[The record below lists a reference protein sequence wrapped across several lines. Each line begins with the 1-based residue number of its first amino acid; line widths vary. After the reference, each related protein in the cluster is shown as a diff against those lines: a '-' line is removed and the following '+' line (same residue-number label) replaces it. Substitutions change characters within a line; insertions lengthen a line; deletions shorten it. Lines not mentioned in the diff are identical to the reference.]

1 MQYNKRDLPDVW
13 SDEELAE
20 IIKTSRE
27 PVYEAVATRGEGV
40 QETLMGLFAR
50 VWGRLEREHRLG
62 ENLGTTAKEVNLQLR
77 SLFSASGN
85 KTF

>member
-1 MQYNKRDLPDVW
+1 M
-13 SDEELAE
+13 
-20 IIKTSRE
+20 
-27 PVYEAVATRGEGV
+27 ATKGEGV

-85 KTF
+85 KTV